1 MSRSHADALPP
12 DAAERLPAALLA
24 TLASRGDNRT
34 FAAHAILINE
44 GDDTD
49 SIYIVL
55 GGRVKIY
62 ASSDEG
68 REFVLAELGPGEYL
82 GELSLSG
89 EKRSVSVQ
97 ALEPTRCCIVPSA
110 ELKQFL
116 AENPEFAWHLT
127 RKLMHMVRRLTG
139 QATSL
144 ALQDVYGRVA
154 HLLNEAAE
162 TQGGSRVV
170 PHKLT
175 HQDIADRVG
184 SSREMV
190 TRIMKALTSGGYMA
204 VDGKHRLVILRKLPS
219 AW

>member
-1 MSRSHADALPP
+1 MSRSRTDDLPSDAT
-12 DAAERLPAALLA
+12 ERLPAALLA
-24 TLASRGDNRT
+24 NLAGRGDNRT
-34 FAAHAILINE
+34 FPAHAILINE

-55 GGRVKIY
+55 GGRVKVY
-62 ASSDEG
+62 ATSVEG
-68 REFVLAELGPGEYL
+68 REFVLSELGPGEYL
-82 GELSLSG
+82 GELSLNG
-89 EKRSVSVQ
+89 DKRSVSVE
-97 ALEPTRCCIVPSA
+97 ALEPTRCCVVPSA

-127 RKLMHMVRRLTG
+127 CKLIHMVRRLTG
-139 QATSL
+139 QAKSL

-154 HLLNEAAE
+154 RFLNEAAE
-162 TQGGSRVV
+162 TEDGMRIV

-190 TRIMKALTSGGYMA
+190 TRIMKALTRGGYLA
-204 VDGKHRLVILRKLPS
+204 VDEKSRLVILRKLPA

>member
-1 MSRSHADALPP
+1 MSRPRNEALPP
-12 DAAERLPAALLA
+12 DEAVRLPADLLA
-24 TLASRGDNRT
+24 TLAVRGNNRS
-34 FAAHAILINE
+34 FPAHAILINE

-49 SIYIVL
+49 SLYIVL

-62 ASSDEG
+62 ATSAEG

-89 EKRSVSVQ
+89 ERRSVSVQ
-97 ALEPTRCCIVPSA
+97 ALEPTRCCVIPSA
-110 ELKQFL
+110 ELRQFL
-116 AENPEFAWHLT
+116 ADNPEFAWHLIG
-127 RKLMHMVRRLTG
+127 KLMHMVRRLTG
-139 QATSL
+139 QAKSL
-144 ALQDVYGRVA
+144 ALQDVYGRIA
-154 HLLNEAAE
+154 QFLNEAAE
-162 TQGGSRVV
+162 TRGDVRVV

-190 TRIMKALTSGGYMA
+190 TRIMKGLTSGGYMA
-204 VDGKHRLVILRKLPS
+204 VDEKHRFVILRKLPA